1 MTSLSSKNIFLT
13 FLQIFHL
20 ESRVSSIWSEKD
32 QVNYWKIRDDLK
44 KYLYLFV
51 AFWSFPNSIID
62 FKARQ
67 FFNMYNKDVLAN
79 FGGSNSWSIG
89 GDWER
94 TRLRELLIRDLLLS
108 EFMRFGTYCSC
119 SLLWRA
125 TVCAR
130 NKRICW
136 PLKSKMKVN
145 LLM

>member
-1 MTSLSSKNIFLT
+1 MTSLSKRFCKYFIWN
-13 FLQIFHL
+13 QGFHQSDRKKIKLIIERL
-20 ESRVSSIWSEKD
+20 EVT
-32 QVNYWKIRDDLK
+32 LK
-44 KYLYLFV
+44 KIPLPFC
-51 AFWSFPNSIID
+51 PNSIID

-67 FFNMYNKDVLAN
+67 FFNTYNKDVLAN

-108 EFMRFGTYCSC
+108 EFMRFGTYCIC

-130 NKRICW
+130 NKRIC
-136 PLKSKMKVN
+136 
-145 LLM
+145 